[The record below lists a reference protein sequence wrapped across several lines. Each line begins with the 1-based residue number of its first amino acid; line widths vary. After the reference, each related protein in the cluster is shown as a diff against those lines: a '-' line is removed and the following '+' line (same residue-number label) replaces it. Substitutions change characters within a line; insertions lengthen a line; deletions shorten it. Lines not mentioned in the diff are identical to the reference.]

1 MHFNGAASFALVP
14 WLRAGVAGATPG
26 DRPRTAEQM
35 VSPCRAHGSRWLRS
49 GQGYLRPLVPFQ
61 FVLNGYAEFAAENRS
76 EGLRLSAYA
85 MGVW

>member
-1 MHFNGAASFALVP
+1 VPGSTEQVAAIGPGLLAS
-14 WLRAGVAGATPG
+14 AG
-26 DRPRTAEQM
+26 RI
-35 VSPCRAHGSRWLRS
+35 
-49 GQGYLRPLVPFQ
+49 Q